1 MTGMMLARDTAL
13 FLPEPLHSQVHEST
27 ALSMANKARPP
38 QHSLFEDIFALVCA
52 AVLVGMGIYM
62 MKLAG
67 LLTGGTAGLALSVS
81 AIAPVSF
88 GQVFFVMNLPF
99 YLLAI
104 RALGWRFATNTLVAV
119 TSVSLFADQ
128 LDHLIVFEQLE
139 PVFAAIGG
147 GVLVGIG
154 MLITFRHNAS
164 LGGVGILAIY
174 LQKRYGVRAGNVQMA
189 VDCGIVL
196 IGFFLVSF
204 WLLAL
209 SIAGAIAMNTI
220 IAVNHKPGRYQIV

>member
-1 MTGMMLARDTAL
+1 MT
-13 FLPEPLHSQVHEST
+13 
-27 ALSMANKARPP
+27 NKARLPR
-38 QHSLFEDIFALVCA
+38 HSLFEDLFALVCA

-67 LLTGGTAGLALSVS
+67 LLTGGTAGLALSLS
-81 AIAPVSF
+81 TIAPVSF

-104 RALGWRFATNTLVAV
+104 KSLGWRFATNTLVAV
-119 TSVSLFADQ
+119 TSVSIFADQ
-128 LDHLIVFEQLE
+128 LDHLIRFEHLN

-164 LGGVGILAIY
+164 LGGVGILAIH
-174 LQKRYGVRAGNVQMA
+174 LQKRYGVRAGNVQMG
-189 VDCGIVL
+189 VDCAIVL
-196 IGFFLVSF
+196 IGFFLVSIPM
-204 WLLAL
+204 LLL
-209 SIAGAIAMNTI
+209 SIAGAVAMNTI